1 MEHMTQKLNL
11 NKIRGAMAEKG
22 LTQEELAN
30 KVGISQ
36 RTMSLK
42 LNGKV
47 KVSVEDLVKFAK
59 TLGKDISYFFE
70 K

>member
-1 MEHMTQKLNL
+1 MEQMVQKLNL
-11 NKIRGAMAEKG
+11 KKIRGAMAEKG
-22 LTQEELAN
+22 LTQAELSELT
-30 KVGISQ
+30 GISQ

-59 TLGKDISYFFE
+59 TLGKEISYFFE